1 MRILIMKKKDE
12 QVLCDELKHAKK
24 HIQEYKKAVDE
35 STIFSIGDTK
45 GRILYANKQ
54 FLEVSGYSF
63 EELVGKPHSVVRDPQ
78 MPKEVFAQMWKTI
91 QNKRVWKGTITN
103 RKKNGQLYYV
113 EATIVPILDENGNIT
128 EYAGIRND
136 ITKLVLKERELAELK
151 DKQRSKDIQKALEIN
166 TEQMLESIPFAS
178 IIIDANTLLISHYNK
193 LFEEL
198 FYDSFL
204 SNVDE
209 KSVYL
214 SDLLVQ
220 NSEHVFEDEI
230 LTLLQRYELL
240 MPHPRVAM
248 KIDGNE
254 REFYVGIKQ
263 LSDKVIVT
271 LALMG

>member
-24 HIQEYKKAVDE
+24 HIQEYKKAVDA

-103 RKKNGQLYYV
+103 RKKNGQPYYV

>member
-1 MRILIMKKKDE
+1 MKKKDE

-24 HIQEYKKAVDE
+24 HIQEYKKAVDA

-103 RKKNGQLYYV
+103 RKKNGQPYYV